1 MKSLSHVWLLATP
14 WTAAHQASP
23 SMRFCRQEYWSG
35 LPLPSLTISC
45 EIIKWL
51 FFKPLKFPVVYYT
64 TTITQIVYMCGLLLN
79 HAWELSLGKKS
90 SLKFWNYSNKI
101 VWPGGHRS
109 INLVQM
115 GLECHV
121 AKDLQKLRFSLWH
134 VWLHKASPACSQGG
148 DSLPQGQL
156 CQGSWVA
163 SNNNR
168 LWKVVKWYTRTHR
181 IKATTEASG
190 PEMSKARGNKDPEHL
205 ICDQQ

>member
-1 MKSLSHVWLLATP
+1 MAAHQAPPVPGILQARTLDWVAIYFSNAWKWKVKVKSVSRVWLLATP

-23 SMRFCRQEYWSG
+23 SMGFCRQEYWSG
-35 LPLPSLTISC
+35 LPLPSPTISWQ
-45 EIIKWL
+45 IIKWL

-79 HAWELSLGKKS
+79 RAWELSLGKKS

-121 AKDLQKLRFSLWH
+121 AKDLQKLRDSPYDMSDYTKPL
-134 VWLHKASPACSQGG
+134 LHAPRVGAHFLK
-148 DSLPQGQL
+148 
-156 CQGSWVA
+156 GSYARVLGWP
-163 SNNNR
+163 
-168 LWKVVKWYTRTHR
+168 
-181 IKATTEASG
+181 ATTTDSG
-190 PEMSKARGNKDPEHL
+190 R
-205 ICDQQ
+205 